1 MCKQHLG
8 GFKDVLYHSTH
19 LWKLCFKDSEV
30 QSKVRINRRTHADNN
45 KDGSLTAC
53 GEKSAAKV
61 THVKAPNVLSAT
73 QQVLTICEC
82 PFLFLL
88 LVKDWA
94 RWPSWPRSQECL
106 SESIIPIQLFRQILK
121 SPFTNNQFSQT
132 TLLFN
137 RSRSVTLSKWS
148 YPIEL
153 KNCGRE
159 IWYKTL
165 K

>member
-1 MCKQHLG
+1 MWKQHLG
-8 GFKDVLYHSTH
+8 GFKDVLYHSAH

-30 QSKVRINRRTHADNN
+30 QRKVWINKRTSEDNN
-45 KDGSLTAC
+45 KDGSFIAC

-61 THVKAPNVLSAT
+61 TRVKAPNMLSTT
-73 QQVLTICEC
+73 QQVPNICER

-94 RWPSWPRSQECL
+94 RWPSWPWIQECL

-132 TLLFN
+132 TLFFN
-137 RSRSVTLSKWS
+137 RPRSVRLSKWS
-148 YPIEL
+148 YPTEL
-153 KNCGRE
+153 KNGGRE